1 MKQTESIKINAG
13 NLMPIIKKWLYSD
26 KDIFIRELIA
36 NGCDA
41 ITKHRKLVAIGEADY
56 DETPYAVTVTIDPEA
71 KQLRFADNGIGMTRE
86 EVCKYIGEVA
96 LSGATDFM
104 QKYEQAGDG
113 AIIGHFGLGFYSAFM
128 VAGRVTVDS
137 LSYQPGAEAVRW
149 SSDGVAEYT
158 VEPSDKSGRGTVI
171 TLDVDG
177 DNLEFLTTE
186 QVRETIEKYC
196 GFLPV
201 PIYLVDL
208 GKKDEKKETCAC
220 GHDHGEGECSCGLD
234 HGEGECAC
242 EHDHEEGECACHKE
256 EKPLPLNDTAPLW
269 LKAAADCTDEEY
281 RAFYRKMFKTWEDP
295 LFWIHLNVDY
305 PFHLKGILYFPKLN
319 SNFASMEG
327 EIKLYNNQV
336 FVAENI
342 KEVIPEFLML
352 LKGVIDCPDLPLNV
366 SRSFLQNDGTVKK
379 LSAHITKKV
388 ADKLCGLFNTERET
402 YQKYWD
408 DIAPFVKFGAMRDQK
423 FYEQVK
429 KAILYKTTDGRYL
442 TLEEYKTANADKA
455 DKKVYYTNDPKRQAA
470 SVALYTNR
478 GIDVVVMDHI
488 IDGNFQSF
496 MEYSGGEEGLTF
508 ARVDADVSGLLE
520 DSEEGKELN
529 QETIQA
535 MFRKALGKDDLPVNL
550 QSLSDAELPAMVTED
565 EQIRRMKE
573 MSRLYGQSFDMPD
586 RFTLV
591 LNRRNKAI
599 QELAARDPDNE
610 TTQLLCQQIYD
621 LARMSAQPL
630 EADEIT
636 AFLKRSQKLVAM
648 AVEKE

>member
-208 GKKDEKKETCAC
+208 GKKDEEKETCAC
-220 GHDHGEGECSCGLD
+220 GHDHGEGECACGHEED
-234 HGEGECAC
+234 ECAC
-242 EHDHEEGECACHKE
+242 GHDHEEGECACHKE

-295 LFWIHLNVDY
+295 LFGIHLNVDY

-366 SRSFLQNDGTVKK
+366 SRSMLQNDGTVRRMQM
-379 LSAHITKKV
+379 HITKKV
-388 ADKLCGLFNTERET
+388 ADKLKSLFENERGAYEG
-402 YQKYWD
+402 YWKDINPFIKYGAIKD
-408 DIAPFVKFGAMRDQK
+408 DK
-423 FYEQVK
+423 FYEQVQDVLLFEK
-429 KAILYKTTDGRYL
+429 LDGTFWVLQELRDYAKEHGGRAFYVSDPKAQGFYIDLLKEQGEEAILLSGPVDDAFVGFL
-442 TLEEYKTANADKA
+442 EYKC
-455 DKKVYYTNDPKRQAA
+455 
-470 SVALYTNR
+470 
-478 GIDVVVMDHI
+478 
-488 IDGNFQSF
+488 
-496 MEYSGGEEGLTF
+496 EGLSLL
-508 ARVDADVSGLLE
+508 RIDADIAQSLKGQYENLPEKEPLEKLMRKVSGNEKLEVEVEPLKSSELLSMFVINE
-520 DSEEGKELN
+520 EMRRFSDMAARYGGGFAAPSPEGK
-529 QETIQA
+529 
-535 MFRKALGKDDLPVNL
+535 
-550 QSLSDAELPAMVTED
+550 
-565 EQIRRMKE
+565 
-573 MSRLYGQSFDMPD
+573 
-586 RFTLV
+586 LV
-591 LNRRNKAI
+591 LNGSSPVVAKLADMEEEKA
-599 QELAARDPDNE
+599 EAVASYV
-610 TTQLLCQQIYD
+610 YD
-621 LARMSAQPL
+621 LALLAAGNLDENRTREFFKNSAKVLSMIQ
-630 EADEIT
+630 
-636 AFLKRSQKLVAM
+636 
-648 AVEKE
+648 